1 MENSRPEK
9 VCSILGILCSAG
21 FVAVTYFFYYL
32 LVLYSTQALLLCRLA
47 ILNAVLV
54 FYNNGF

>member
-32 LVLYSTQALLLCRLA
+32 LVLYSTQALLPRLA
-47 ILNAVLV
+47 ILNAILV